1 MNPFSALSNPSAIEP
16 KGDLACPIGFIP
28 EEAFIISNPL
38 IKFFLFFGSSA
49 ISSILFGTSLAILMK
64 DLPILLVKA
73 LKEELSIFI
82 NFSFSFSGSGKL
94 FVNLI
99 LRASFSFFNS
109 GTKSANLAFLLSSCS
124 KVVPVITS
132 NASPNSGSILNIP
145 LLSSPTINCSS
156 ENSSVAGNSS
166 AVSTFTSLTSSLT
179 SSSLVIVPIAF
190 SKSLNDKAPSGGA
203 SF

>member
-1 MNPFSALSNPSAIEP
+1 MWAFIIQIVYENCIFYFHFCFCIDSISLSLLSRSLISLSHLRLWIVCSLSSSTSAIEP

-82 NFSFSFSGSGKL
+82 NFSFSLIIFRWYYFPQSFLFFSGY
-94 FVNLI
+94 
-99 LRASFSFFNS
+99 
-109 GTKSANLAFLLSSCS
+109 
-124 KVVPVITS
+124 
-132 NASPNSGSILNIP
+132 
-145 LLSSPTINCSS
+145 
-156 ENSSVAGNSS
+156 
-166 AVSTFTSLTSSLT
+166 
-179 SSSLVIVPIAF
+179 
-190 SKSLNDKAPSGGA
+190 
-203 SF
+203 